1 MILEGNESFPFFM
14 MKTQSNVALVIMNAD
29 KSTLTVKEKTVN
41 DVIAIQNR
49 IDNLRFVL
57 DDEMKKKESLIRLY
71 NDQLLIKG
79 TSTITN
85 GMVKRFTNSI
95 LNEMEYSSERLSAGN
110 QELKKLM
117 SQLVQM
123 TEG

>member
-71 NDQLLIKG
+71 HDQLLIKG